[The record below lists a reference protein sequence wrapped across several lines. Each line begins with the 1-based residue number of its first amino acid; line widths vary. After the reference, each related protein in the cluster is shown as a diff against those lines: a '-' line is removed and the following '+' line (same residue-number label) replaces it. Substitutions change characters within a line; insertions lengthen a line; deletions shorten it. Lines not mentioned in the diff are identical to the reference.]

1 MAVEGAGGLS
11 PVEAFALVGMVGV
24 GAQWLAWKFRLP
36 GIVVMLAAGLILGP
50 FTGIFIPERDIG
62 DLVGPMISL
71 AVAVILFEGGL
82 TLNFKQLADAAPGVR
97 RLVFIGAPLGWFLS
111 SLALAYIAGLSWQ
124 SAIVFGGVMIVTG
137 PTVIAPLLRTAK
149 LFNRPAQLL
158 QWEGIVNDAVGALVA
173 VIALEVVLVRQQE
186 LSAGEAV
193 WTVASGVVF
202 ATLVGFAGAV
212 GIVKAFQRSLVP
224 EYMKVP
230 LLFVVVIAAFA
241 VSDMVLHESG
251 LLAVTVMGLVIA
263 NADLPSYTE
272 IYRFKEQATT
282 LLLSGVFILLAA
294 GVNLEMLS
302 LLNWRSALFILAVIL
317 LVRPATVLA
326 SLSWT
331 SIPWKERLLVAFTGP
346 RGVVL
351 LAISGI
357 FAERLVAEGIED
369 GAVLQPLAF
378 VLVLTTV
385 ILHGFGLKPLA
396 NRLGLS
402 SGEQPGLIIVG
413 GSAFSTGLATAL
425 GNADVKVLVT
435 DPNRGMLR
443 SARQAGV
450 PIYYGDILSE
460 AAEHGVEFITY
471 STILAASDNDAYN
484 TLVAT
489 DLAPEFGRDSIWQIS
504 RAKEDR
510 ARHSLPSQLG
520 GQGVNGGRTLAQY
533 LELLADGWIFRTTRL
548 TEEYTYADWKEA
560 REGAIPLAI
569 VEESE
574 VRFVG
579 RDEEPEGRPG
589 MRIISMIPPEIA
601 EKIRR
606 ESDEV
611 SKERELAREEAKAV
625 RKGAGSGSLR
635 EDDSSDPVDASDDEV
650 LGEDGHDPAT
660 EHDANGGDGAAG
672 RPAADD
678 HSDAFR
684 HDSGAY
690 YGGTENPGPDA
701 GAEDGPGKG

>member
-1 MAVEGAGGLS
+1 MAAGSGGLS
-11 PVEAFALVGMVGV
+11 PVEAFALVGVAGV

-36 GIVVMLAAGLILGP
+36 GIVVMLAVGLVLGP
-50 FTGIFIPERDIG
+50 LTGIFIPERDIG
-62 DLVGPMISL
+62 DLVTPMISL

-97 RLVFIGAPLGWFLS
+97 RLVIIGAPLGWLLS

-124 SAIVFGGVMIVTG
+124 SSVVFGGVMIVTG
-137 PTVIAPLLRTAK
+137 PTVIAPLLRTAR

-186 LSAGEAV
+186 LSAAEAV
-193 WTVASGVVF
+193 WTVVSGIAF
-202 ATLVGFAGAV
+202 ATLIGFGAAV
-212 GIVKAFQRSLVP
+212 AIIKAFRESLVP

-230 LLFVVVIAAFA
+230 LLFVVVIFAFA
-241 VSDMVLHESG
+241 LSDMVLHESG
-251 LLAVTVMGLVIA
+251 LLAVTVMGLIIA

-294 GVNLEMLS
+294 SVNLEMLE

-317 LVRPATVLA
+317 LVRPATVLT
-326 SLSWT
+326 SLAGT
-331 SIPWKERLLVAFTGP
+331 PIPWKERLLVAFTGP

-351 LAISGI
+351 LAISGL
-357 FAERLVAEGIED
+357 FAERLVAEGVQD

-396 NRLGLS
+396 EKLELS
-402 SGEQPGLIIVG
+402 SGEKPGLIIAG
-413 GSAFSTGLATAL
+413 GSAFATGLATAL
-425 GNADVKVLVT
+425 IKADVKVLVT
-435 DPNRGMLR
+435 DPNRAMLR
-443 SARQAGV
+443 SARDAGV
-450 PIYYGDILSE
+450 PTYYGDILSE

-471 STILAASDNDAYN
+471 STILVASDNDAYN

-489 DLAPEFGRDSIWQIS
+489 DLAPEFGRDAIWQIS

-520 GQGVNGGRTLAQY
+520 GQGINGGRTLAQY
-533 LELLADGWIFRTTRL
+533 LELLADGWIFRNTRL
-548 TEEYTYADWKEA
+548 TEEYTLEDWRKA
-560 REGAIPLAI
+560 REGAIPLVTIADG
-569 VEESE
+569 E

-579 RDEEPEGRPG
+579 RDEKLEGAPD
-589 MRIISMIPPEIA
+589 MRIVSLIPPEVA
-601 EKIRR
+601 EQIRR

-625 RKGAGSGSLR
+625 RKGAGSGSQH
-635 EDDSSDPVDASDDEV
+635 EDDTRDPADASDDEV
-650 LGEDGHDPAT
+650 LDENGEEPTD
-660 EHDANGGDGAAG
+660 DAEV
-672 RPAADD
+672 AADENRSESGG
-678 HSDAFR
+678 SD
-684 HDSGAY
+684 DSGAY
-690 YGGTENPGPDA
+690 YGGTDQAAQDGSEATPDS
-701 GAEDGPGKG
+701 GNKKD